1 MAFLSK
7 KELNKL
13 NFKHLGEN
21 VLISNKATIYGAS
34 RISIGDNVRIDD
46 FCVISAGEGG
56 IELGNSIHIAVYCS
70 IIGNGKVVMEDF
82 SGLSSRVAVYTSNDD
97 YSGAYLTNP
106 MVPSEYTNVT
116 SGDVIL
122 KKHVIVGAGSI
133 ILPNVTLEEG
143 VAIGSLSLVNKSIP
157 EYTIAVG
164 NPAKPLKSRKQDL
177 KQQEWKYLNLSK

>member
-1 MAFLSK
+1 MFLTQ
-7 KELNKL
+7 EKL
-13 NFKHLGEN
+13 EQIGFKYFGSN
-21 VLISNKATIYGAS
+21 ILISDKATIYGAS

-56 IELGNSIHIAVYCS
+56 IEFGNNIHIAVYCS
-70 IIGNGKVVMEDF
+70 IIGNGRVIMEDF

-133 ILPNVTLEEG
+133 ILPNVILEEG

-164 NPAKPLKSRKQDL
+164 NPAKPLKPRKQDL
-177 KQQEWKYLNLSK
+177 KEIEWKYLNQSK